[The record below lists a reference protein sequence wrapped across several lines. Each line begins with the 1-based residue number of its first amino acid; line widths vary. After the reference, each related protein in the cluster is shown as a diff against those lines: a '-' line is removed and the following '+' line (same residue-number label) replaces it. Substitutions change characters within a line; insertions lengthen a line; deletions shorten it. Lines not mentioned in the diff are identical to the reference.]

1 MYTEKNK
8 VYITLK
14 PFRINDMDAEK
25 TTQTF
30 QDLKFGADAYIKR
43 RNQRLLANHR
53 KELRNFTRA
62 EATAYLDIDSKTL
75 DKYVAN
81 AGIDPRRHVD
91 SQWSINI
98 EEMYIVRALL
108 PENLR
113 KEPLFHRLPSQKTQV
128 IVIQNQKGGVGKT
141 VSAATIASGLA
152 VEFHQEYRV
161 GLIDMDGQATLSM
174 YYAPEAEKEGC
185 LSVGDLI
192 MKNYDLEEGETFPQV
207 VSEAFLQTTIP
218 NLRILPAS
226 QSDRA
231 IEGWF
236 HEQVFSHKLPSPYSI
251 LSEVIDTVR
260 DEFDIILIDTP
271 PSLGYATYNA
281 YFAATSVVFPLSI
294 TENDIDATCSYFSY
308 IPQVWALLA
317 NANHTGYDFMKIL
330 LTNHRDGSTTSEL
343 MNSLYDHF
351 APYLYSKEF
360 KHSEA
365 IRQASSLLSTVFDMS
380 KSEYPKSKGTF
391 QSAQQNSYEVTS
403 QILRDIVNVWRE
415 EQK

>member
-1 MYTEKNK
+1 
-8 VYITLK
+8 
-14 PFRINDMDAEK
+14 MDTQH

-30 QDLKFGADAYIKR
+30 QSLKEGADAYIKR
-43 RNQRLLANHR
+43 RNLRLLANHR

-62 EATAYLDIDSKTL
+62 EASAYLGIDAKTL
-75 DKYVAN
+75 DKYVAS
-81 AGIDPRRHVD
+81 AEIDPRRHED
-91 SQWSINI
+91 SQWSIDI
-98 EEMYIVRALL
+98 EEMYRVRDLL
-108 PENLR
+108 PESLR
-113 KEPLFHRLPSQKTQV
+113 KEAKFERSGSQQTQV

-152 VEFHQEYRV
+152 TEFHQEYRV

-174 YYAPEAEKEGC
+174 YYAPEAEQEGN
-185 LSVGDLI
+185 LSVGDL
-192 MKNYDLEEGETFPQV
+192 MMRNFDLEEGETFEQA
-207 VSEAFLQTTIP
+207 VSDAFLPTTIP
-218 NLRILPAS
+218 NLRMLPAS
-226 QSDRA
+226 QTDRA

-236 HEQVFSHKLPSPYSI
+236 HEQVFGHKLASPYSI
-251 LSEVIDTVR
+251 LSDIIDAVR

-281 YFAATSVVFPLSI
+281 YFAASSVVFPLSI

-317 NANHTGYDFMKIL
+317 NANHQGYDFMKIL
-330 LTNHRDGSTTSEL
+330 LTNHRDSSTTTEL

-380 KSEYPKSKGTF
+380 KSEYPKSKSTF

-415 EQK
+415 QEQA

>member
-1 MYTEKNK
+1 METEMD
-8 VYITLK
+8 TQQTTSHFQSLK
-14 PFRINDMDAEK
+14 
-25 TTQTF
+25 Q
-30 QDLKFGADAYIKR
+30 GADAYIKR

-62 EATAYLDIDSKTL
+62 EASAYLGIDAKTL
-75 DKYVAN
+75 DKYVTA
-81 AGIDPRRHVD
+81 ADIDPRRHED
-91 SQWSINI
+91 SQWSIDI
-98 EEMYIVRALL
+98 AEMYRVRDLL
-108 PENLR
+108 PEALR
-113 KEPLFHRLPSQKTQV
+113 KEPKFSRSEQQSAQV

-141 VSAATIASGLA
+141 VSAATVASGLA
-152 VEFHQEYRV
+152 TEFHQKYRV

-174 YYAPEAEKEGC
+174 YYAPEADQEGN

-192 MKNYDLEEGETFPQV
+192 MRNFDLDEDETFEQA
-207 VSEAFLQTTIP
+207 VSEAFLETTIP
-218 NLRILPAS
+218 NLRILPAA

-251 LSEVIDTVR
+251 LAEIIDAVK
-260 DEFDIILIDTP
+260 DEFDIIIIDTP

-317 NANHTGYDFMKIL
+317 NANHDGYDFMKIL
-330 LTNHRDGSTTSEL
+330 LTNHRDSSTTTEL

-380 KSEYPKSKGTF
+380 KSEYPKSKSTF
-391 QSAQQNSYEVTS
+391 QTAQQNGYEVTS
-403 QILRDIVNVWRE
+403 QIQRDILNVWRE
-415 EQK
+415 QEQA

>member
-1 MYTEKNK
+1 MD
-8 VYITLK
+8 TLQ
-14 PFRINDMDAEK
+14 
-25 TTQTF
+25 TTSNF
-30 QDLKFGADAYIKR
+30 QSLKQGADVYIKR

-62 EATAYLDIDSKTL
+62 EASAYLGIDAKTL
-75 DKYVAN
+75 DKYVSA
-81 AGIDPRRHVD
+81 ADIDPRRHED
-91 SQWSINI
+91 SQWSIDI
-98 EEMYIVRALL
+98 AEMYCVRGLL
-108 PENLR
+108 PEALR
-113 KEPLFHRLPSQKTQV
+113 KEKKFERSEKQSTQI

-141 VSAATIASGLA
+141 VSAATVASGLA
-152 VEFHQEYRV
+152 TEFHQEYRV

-174 YYAPEAEKEGC
+174 YYAPESDQEGN

-192 MKNYDLEEGETFPQV
+192 MRNFDLDEGETFEQAA
-207 VSEAFLQTTIP
+207 SDAFLETTIP
-218 NLRILPAS
+218 NLRILPAA

-236 HEQVFSHKLPSPYSI
+236 HEQVFSNTLASPYSI
-251 LSEVIDTVR
+251 LAEIIDAVR
-260 DEFDIILIDTP
+260 NEFDIIIIDTP

-281 YFAATSVVFPLSI
+281 YFAATSVIFPLSI

-317 NANHTGYDFMKIL
+317 NASHRGYDFMKIL
-330 LTNHRDGSTTSEL
+330 LTNHRDSSTTTEL
-343 MNSLYDHF
+343 MNSLYENF

-380 KSEYPKSKGTF
+380 KSEYPKSKSTF
-391 QSAQQNSYEVTS
+391 QTAQQNGYEVTS
-403 QILRDIVNVWRE
+403 QIQRDILNVWRE
-415 EQK
+415 QEQA

>member
-1 MYTEKNK
+1 MDTQQ
-8 VYITLK
+8 TTSHFQSLK
-14 PFRINDMDAEK
+14 
-25 TTQTF
+25 Q
-30 QDLKFGADAYIKR
+30 GADTYIKR

-62 EATAYLDIDSKTL
+62 EASTYLGIDAKTL
-75 DKYVAN
+75 DKYVTA
-81 AGIDPRRHVD
+81 AEIDPRRHED
-91 SQWSINI
+91 SQWSIDI
-98 EEMYIVRALL
+98 AEMYRVRDLL
-108 PENLR
+108 PEGLR
-113 KEPLFHRLPSQKTQV
+113 KEPKFSRSEHQSAQV

-141 VSAATIASGLA
+141 VSAATVASGLA
-152 VEFHQEYRV
+152 TEFHQEYRV

-174 YYAPEAEKEGC
+174 YYAPEADQEGN

-192 MKNYDLEEGETFPQV
+192 MRNFDLDDGETFEKA
-207 VSEAFLQTTIP
+207 VSEAFLETTIP
-218 NLRILPAS
+218 NLRILPAA

-251 LSEVIDTVR
+251 LAEIIDAVK
-260 DEFDIILIDTP
+260 DEFDIIIIDTP

-317 NANHTGYDFMKIL
+317 NANHDGYDFMKIL
-330 LTNHRDGSTTSEL
+330 LTNHRDSSTTTEL

-380 KSEYPKSKGTF
+380 KSEYPKSKSTF
-391 QSAQQNSYEVTS
+391 QTAQQNGYEVTS
-403 QILRDIVNVWRE
+403 QIQRDILNVWRE
-415 EQK
+415 QENK

>member
-1 MYTEKNK
+1 MDTQQ
-8 VYITLK
+8 TTSHFQSLK
-14 PFRINDMDAEK
+14 
-25 TTQTF
+25 Q
-30 QDLKFGADAYIKR
+30 GADTYIKR

-62 EATAYLDIDSKTL
+62 EASTYLGIDAKTL
-75 DKYVAN
+75 DKYVTA
-81 AGIDPRRHVD
+81 AEIDPRRHED
-91 SQWSINI
+91 SQWSIDI
-98 EEMYIVRALL
+98 AEMYRVRDLL
-108 PENLR
+108 PEALR
-113 KEPLFHRLPSQKTQV
+113 KEPKFSRSEQQSTQV

-141 VSAATIASGLA
+141 VSAATVASGLA
-152 VEFHQEYRV
+152 TEFHQEYRV

-174 YYAPEAEKEGC
+174 YYAPEADQEGN

-192 MKNYDLEEGETFPQV
+192 MRNFDLDEGETFEQA
-207 VSEAFLQTTIP
+207 VSEAFLETTIP
-218 NLRILPAS
+218 NLRILPAA

-251 LSEVIDTVR
+251 LAEIIDAVK
-260 DEFDIILIDTP
+260 DEFDIIIIDTP

-317 NANHTGYDFMKIL
+317 NANHDGYDFMKIL
-330 LTNHRDGSTTSEL
+330 LTNHRDSSTTTEL

-380 KSEYPKSKGTF
+380 KSEYPKSKATF
-391 QSAQQNSYEVTS
+391 QTAQQNGYEVTS
-403 QILRDIVNVWRE
+403 QIQRDILNVWRE
-415 EQK
+415 QEQA

>member
-1 MYTEKNK
+1 
-8 VYITLK
+8 
-14 PFRINDMDAEK
+14 MDTQQ
-25 TTQTF
+25 TTTTF
-30 QDLKFGADAYIKR
+30 QSLKDGADAYIKR
-43 RNQRLLANHR
+43 RNLRLLANHR

-62 EATAYLDIDSKTL
+62 EASTYLGIDAKTL
-75 DKYVAN
+75 DKYVAG
-81 AGIDPRRHVD
+81 ADIDPRRHED
-91 SQWSINI
+91 SQWNI
-98 EEMYIVRALL
+98 DIDEMYRVRDLL
-108 PENLR
+108 PEALR
-113 KEPLFHRLPSQKTQV
+113 KESKFIRSDEQKLQV

-152 VEFHQEYRV
+152 TEFHQEYRI

-174 YYAPEAEKEGC
+174 YYAPEAELEGN
-185 LSVGDLI
+185 LSVGDL
-192 MKNYDLEEGETFPQV
+192 MMRNFELDEGETFDQA
-207 VSEAFLQTTIP
+207 VSDAFLTTTIP

-226 QSDRA
+226 QTDRA

-236 HEQVFSHKLPSPYSI
+236 HEQVFGHKLASPYSI
-251 LSEVIDTVR
+251 LSDIIDAVR
-260 DEFDIILIDTP
+260 DEFDIIIIDTP

-317 NANHTGYDFMKIL
+317 NANHEGYDFMKIM
-330 LTNHRDGSTTSEL
+330 LTNHRDSSTTTEL
-343 MNSLYDHF
+343 MNSLYDNF
-351 APYLYSKEF
+351 APYIYSKEF

-365 IRQASSLLSTVFDMS
+365 VRQASSLLSTVFDMS
-380 KSEYPKSKGTF
+380 KSEYPKSKATF

-415 EQK
+415 QEQA

>member
-1 MYTEKNK
+1 MDSQQTTT
-8 VYITLK
+8 IFQSLK
-14 PFRINDMDAEK
+14 
-25 TTQTF
+25 Q
-30 QDLKFGADAYIKR
+30 GADAYIKR
-43 RNQRLLANHR
+43 RNLRLLANHR

-62 EATAYLDIDSKTL
+62 EASAYLGIDAKTL
-75 DKYVAN
+75 DKYVTA
-81 AGIDPRRHVD
+81 AEIDPRRHED
-91 SQWSINI
+91 SQWSIDI
-98 EEMYIVRALL
+98 EEMYRVRDLL
-108 PENLR
+108 PETLR
-113 KEPLFHRLPSQKTQV
+113 KEPKFSRSEKQSAQV

-141 VSAATIASGLA
+141 VSAATVASGLA
-152 VEFHQEYRV
+152 TEFHQEYRV

-174 YYAPEAEKEGC
+174 YYAPEADQEGS

-192 MKNYDLEEGETFPQV
+192 MRNFDLDEGETFEQA
-207 VSEAFLQTTIP
+207 VSEAFLETTIP
-218 NLRILPAS
+218 NLRILPAA

-251 LSEVIDTVR
+251 LDDIIDAVKE
-260 DEFDIILIDTP
+260 EFDIIIIDTP

-317 NANHTGYDFMKIL
+317 NANHEGYDFMKIL
-330 LTNHRDGSTTSEL
+330 LTNHRDSSTTTEL

-351 APYLYSKEF
+351 GPYLYSKEF

-380 KSEYPKSKGTF
+380 KSEYPKSKSTF
-391 QSAQQNSYEVTS
+391 QTAQQNGYEVIS
-403 QILRDIVNVWRE
+403 QIQRDILNIWRE
-415 EQK
+415 QEQA

>member
-1 MYTEKNK
+1 MDSQQTTT
-8 VYITLK
+8 IFQSLK
-14 PFRINDMDAEK
+14 
-25 TTQTF
+25 Q
-30 QDLKFGADAYIKR
+30 GADAYIKR
-43 RNQRLLANHR
+43 RNLRLLANHR

-62 EATAYLDIDSKTL
+62 EASAYLGIDAKTL
-75 DKYVAN
+75 DKYVTA
-81 AGIDPRRHVD
+81 AEIDPRRHED
-91 SQWSINI
+91 SQWSIDI
-98 EEMYIVRALL
+98 EEMYRVRDLL
-108 PENLR
+108 PETLR
-113 KEPLFHRLPSQKTQV
+113 KEPKFSRSEKQSAQV

-141 VSAATIASGLA
+141 VSAATVASGLA
-152 VEFHQEYRV
+152 TEFHQEYRV

-174 YYAPEAEKEGC
+174 YYAPEADQEGS

-192 MKNYDLEEGETFPQV
+192 MRNFDLDEGETFEQA
-207 VSEAFLQTTIP
+207 VSEAFLETTIP
-218 NLRILPAS
+218 NLRILPAA

-251 LSEVIDTVR
+251 LDDIIDAVKE
-260 DEFDIILIDTP
+260 EFDIIIIDTP

-317 NANHTGYDFMKIL
+317 NANHEGYDFMKIL
-330 LTNHRDGSTTSEL
+330 LTNHRDSSTTTEL

-351 APYLYSKEF
+351 GPYLYSKEF

-380 KSEYPKSKGTF
+380 KSEYSKSKSTF
-391 QSAQQNSYEVTS
+391 QTAQQNGYEVIS
-403 QILRDIVNVWRE
+403 QIQRDILNIWRE
-415 EQK
+415 QEQA

>member
-1 MYTEKNK
+1 MDNQQTTSYFQF
-8 VYITLK
+8 LK
-14 PFRINDMDAEK
+14 
-25 TTQTF
+25 Q
-30 QDLKFGADAYIKR
+30 GADAYIKR

-62 EATAYLDIDSKTL
+62 EASAYLGIDAKTL
-75 DKYVAN
+75 DKYVTTAE
-81 AGIDPRRHVD
+81 IDPRRHKD
-91 SQWSINI
+91 SQWSIDI
-98 EEMYIVRALL
+98 SEMYRVRNLL
-108 PENLR
+108 PESLR
-113 KEPLFHRLPSQKTQV
+113 KEPKFSRSEQQSAQV

-141 VSAATIASGLA
+141 VSAATVASGLA
-152 VEFHQEYRV
+152 TEFHQEYRV

-174 YYAPEAEKEGC
+174 YYAPEAEQEGN

-192 MKNYDLEEGETFPQV
+192 MRNFDLDEGETFEQA
-207 VSEAFLQTTIP
+207 VSEAFLETTIP
-218 NLRILPAS
+218 NLRILPAA

-251 LSEVIDTVR
+251 LAEIIDAVK
-260 DEFDIILIDTP
+260 DEFDIIIIDTP

-317 NANHTGYDFMKIL
+317 NANHDGYDFMKIL
-330 LTNHRDGSTTSEL
+330 LTNHRDSSTTTEL

-380 KSEYPKSKGTF
+380 KSEYPKSKSTF
-391 QSAQQNSYEVTS
+391 QTAQQNGYEVTS
-403 QILRDIVNVWRE
+403 QIQRDILNVWRE
-415 EQK
+415 QEQA

>member
-1 MYTEKNK
+1 MDTQQ
-8 VYITLK
+8 TTSHFQSLK
-14 PFRINDMDAEK
+14 
-25 TTQTF
+25 Q
-30 QDLKFGADAYIKR
+30 GADAYIKR

-62 EATAYLDIDSKTL
+62 EASAYLGIDAKTL
-75 DKYVAN
+75 DKYVTA
-81 AGIDPRRHVD
+81 AEIDPRRHED
-91 SQWSINI
+91 SQWSIDI
-98 EEMYIVRALL
+98 AEMYRVRDLL
-108 PENLR
+108 PEALR
-113 KEPLFHRLPSQKTQV
+113 KEPKFSRSEQQSAQV

-141 VSAATIASGLA
+141 VSAATVASGLA
-152 VEFHQEYRV
+152 TEFHQEYRV

-174 YYAPEAEKEGC
+174 YYAPEADQEGN

-192 MKNYDLEEGETFPQV
+192 MRNFDLDEGETFEQA
-207 VSEAFLQTTIP
+207 VSEAFLETTIP
-218 NLRILPAS
+218 NLRILPAA

-236 HEQVFSHKLPSPYSI
+236 HEQVFIHKLPSPYSI
-251 LSEVIDTVR
+251 LAEIIDAVK
-260 DEFDIILIDTP
+260 DEFDIIIIDTP

-317 NANHTGYDFMKIL
+317 NANHDGYDFMKIL
-330 LTNHRDGSTTSEL
+330 LTNHRDSSTTTEL

-380 KSEYPKSKGTF
+380 KSEYPKSKSTF
-391 QSAQQNSYEVTS
+391 QTAQQNGYEVTS
-403 QILRDIVNVWRE
+403 QIQRDILNVWRE
-415 EQK
+415 QEQA

>member
-1 MYTEKNK
+1 MDTQQ
-8 VYITLK
+8 TTSHFQSLK
-14 PFRINDMDAEK
+14 
-25 TTQTF
+25 Q
-30 QDLKFGADAYIKR
+30 GADAYIKR

-62 EATAYLDIDSKTL
+62 EASAYLGIDAKTL
-75 DKYVAN
+75 DKYVTA
-81 AGIDPRRHVD
+81 ADIDPRRHED
-91 SQWSINI
+91 SQWSIDI
-98 EEMYIVRALL
+98 AEMYRVRDLL
-108 PENLR
+108 PEALR
-113 KEPLFHRLPSQKTQV
+113 KEPKFSRSEQQSAQV

-141 VSAATIASGLA
+141 VSAATVASGLA
-152 VEFHQEYRV
+152 TEFHQKYRV

-174 YYAPEAEKEGC
+174 YYAPEADQEGN

-192 MKNYDLEEGETFPQV
+192 MRNFDLDEDETFEQA
-207 VSEAFLQTTIP
+207 VSEAFLETTIP
-218 NLRILPAS
+218 NLRILPAA

-251 LSEVIDTVR
+251 LAEIIDAVK
-260 DEFDIILIDTP
+260 DEFDIIIIDTP

-317 NANHTGYDFMKIL
+317 NANHDGYDFMKIL
-330 LTNHRDGSTTSEL
+330 LTNHRDSSTTTEL

-380 KSEYPKSKGTF
+380 KSEYPKSKSTF
-391 QSAQQNSYEVTS
+391 QTAQQNGYEVTS
-403 QILRDIVNVWRE
+403 QIQRDILNVWRE
-415 EQK
+415 QEQA

>member
-1 MYTEKNK
+1 MD
-8 VYITLK
+8 TLQ
-14 PFRINDMDAEK
+14 
-25 TTQTF
+25 TTSHF
-30 QDLKFGADAYIKR
+30 QSLKQGADAYIKR

-62 EATAYLDIDSKTL
+62 EASAYLGIDAKTL
-75 DKYVAN
+75 DKYVTA
-81 AGIDPRRHVD
+81 AEIDPRRHQD
-91 SQWSINI
+91 SQWSIDI
-98 EEMYIVRALL
+98 AEMYRVRDLL
-108 PENLR
+108 PEALR
-113 KEPLFHRLPSQKTQV
+113 KEPKFLRSEQQSAQV

-141 VSAATIASGLA
+141 VSAATVASGLA
-152 VEFHQEYRV
+152 TEFHQEYRV

-174 YYAPEAEKEGC
+174 YYAPEADQEGN

-192 MKNYDLEEGETFPQV
+192 MRNFDLDEGETFEQA
-207 VSEAFLQTTIP
+207 VSEAFLETTIP
-218 NLRILPAS
+218 NLRILPAA

-236 HEQVFSHKLPSPYSI
+236 HEQVFSNKLPSPYSI
-251 LSEVIDTVR
+251 LAEIIDAVK
-260 DEFDIILIDTP
+260 DEFDIIIIDTP

-317 NANHTGYDFMKIL
+317 NANHDGYDFMKIL
-330 LTNHRDGSTTSEL
+330 LTNHRDSSTTTEL

-380 KSEYPKSKGTF
+380 KSEYPKSKSTF
-391 QSAQQNSYEVTS
+391 QTAQQNGYEVTS
-403 QILRDIVNVWRE
+403 QIQRDILNVWRE
-415 EQK
+415 QEQA

>member
-1 MYTEKNK
+1 MDTQQ
-8 VYITLK
+8 TTSHFQSLK
-14 PFRINDMDAEK
+14 
-25 TTQTF
+25 Q
-30 QDLKFGADAYIKR
+30 GADAYIKR

-62 EATAYLDIDSKTL
+62 EASAYLGIDAKTL
-75 DKYVAN
+75 DKYVTA
-81 AGIDPRRHVD
+81 AEIDPRRHED
-91 SQWSINI
+91 SQWSIDI
-98 EEMYIVRALL
+98 AEMYRVRDLL
-108 PENLR
+108 PEALR
-113 KEPLFHRLPSQKTQV
+113 KEPKFLRSEQQSAQV

-141 VSAATIASGLA
+141 VSAATVASGLA
-152 VEFHQEYRV
+152 TEFHQEYRV

-174 YYAPEAEKEGC
+174 YYAPEADQEGN

-192 MKNYDLEEGETFPQV
+192 MRNFELDEGETFEQA
-207 VSEAFLQTTIP
+207 VSEAFLETTIP
-218 NLRILPAS
+218 NLRILPAA

-251 LSEVIDTVR
+251 LAEIIDAVK
-260 DEFDIILIDTP
+260 DEFDIIIIDTP

-317 NANHTGYDFMKIL
+317 NANHDGYDFMKIL
-330 LTNHRDGSTTSEL
+330 LTNHRDSSTTTEL

-351 APYLYSKEF
+351 GPYLYSKEF

-380 KSEYPKSKGTF
+380 KSEYPKSKSTF
-391 QSAQQNSYEVTS
+391 QTAQQNGYEVTS
-403 QILRDIVNVWRE
+403 QIQRDILNVWRE
-415 EQK
+415 QEQA

>member
-1 MYTEKNK
+1 MD
-8 VYITLK
+8 TLQ
-14 PFRINDMDAEK
+14 
-25 TTQTF
+25 TTSHF
-30 QDLKFGADAYIKR
+30 QSLKQGADAYIKR

-62 EATAYLDIDSKTL
+62 EASAYLGIDAKTL
-75 DKYVAN
+75 DKYVTA
-81 AGIDPRRHVD
+81 AEIDPRRHQD
-91 SQWSINI
+91 SQWSIDI
-98 EEMYIVRALL
+98 AEMYRVRDLL
-108 PENLR
+108 PEALR
-113 KEPLFHRLPSQKTQV
+113 KEPKFLRSEQQSAQV

-141 VSAATIASGLA
+141 VSAATVASGLA
-152 VEFHQEYRV
+152 TEFHQEYRV

-174 YYAPEAEKEGC
+174 YYAPEADQEGN

-192 MKNYDLEEGETFPQV
+192 MRNFDLDEGETFEQA
-207 VSEAFLQTTIP
+207 VSEAFLETTIP
-218 NLRILPAS
+218 NLRILPAA

-251 LSEVIDTVR
+251 LNEIIDAVK
-260 DEFDIILIDTP
+260 DEFDIIIIDTP

-317 NANHTGYDFMKIL
+317 NANHDGYDFMKIL
-330 LTNHRDGSTTSEL
+330 LTNHRDSSTTTEL

-380 KSEYPKSKGTF
+380 KSEYPKSKSTF
-391 QSAQQNSYEVTS
+391 QTAQQNGYEVTS
-403 QILRDIVNVWRE
+403 QIQRDILNVWRE
-415 EQK
+415 QEQA

>member
-1 MYTEKNK
+1 MD
-8 VYITLK
+8 TLQ
-14 PFRINDMDAEK
+14 
-25 TTQTF
+25 TTTTF
-30 QDLKFGADAYIKR
+30 QQLKEGADGYIKR

-62 EATAYLDIDSKTL
+62 EASAYLGIDAKTL
-75 DKYVAN
+75 DRYVTATE
-81 AGIDPRRHVD
+81 IDPRRHED
-91 SQWSINI
+91 SQWSIDI
-98 EEMYIVRALL
+98 SEMYRVRDLL

-113 KEPLFHRLPSQKTQV
+113 KDPKFSRSDKQKTQV
-128 IVIQNQKGGVGKT
+128 VVIQNQKGGVGKT

-152 VEFHQEYRV
+152 TEFHQEYRV

-174 YYAPEAEKEGC
+174 YYAPEAEQEGN
-185 LSVGDLI
+185 LSVGDL
-192 MKNYDLEEGETFPQV
+192 MMRTFDLDEGETYQDA
-207 VSEAFLQTTIP
+207 VSEAFLATTIP

-236 HEQVFSHKLPSPYSI
+236 HEQVFSHTLASPYSI
-251 LSEVIDTVR
+251 LDEIIDAVK

-317 NANHTGYDFMKIL
+317 NAQHEGYDFMKIL
-330 LTNHRDGSTTSEL
+330 LTNHRDSSTTTEL

-351 APYLYSKEF
+351 SPYLYSKEF

-380 KSEYPKSKGTF
+380 KSEYPKSKATF
-391 QSAQQNSYEVTS
+391 QTAQQNSYEVTS
-403 QILRDIVNVWRE
+403 QILRDLLNVWRE
-415 EQK
+415 QEQA

>member
-1 MYTEKNK
+1 
-8 VYITLK
+8 
-14 PFRINDMDAEK
+14 MDTQQ
-25 TTQTF
+25 TTTTF
-30 QDLKFGADAYIKR
+30 QSLKDGADAYIKR
-43 RNQRLLANHR
+43 RNLRLLANHR

-62 EATAYLDIDSKTL
+62 EASTYLDIDAKTL
-75 DKYVAN
+75 DKYVA
-81 AGIDPRRHVD
+81 AADIDPRRHED
-91 SQWSINI
+91 SQWNIDI
-98 EEMYIVRALL
+98 EEMYRVRDLL
-108 PENLR
+108 PEALR
-113 KEPLFHRLPSQKTQV
+113 KESKFIRSDVQKLQV

-152 VEFHQEYRV
+152 TEFHQEYRI

-174 YYAPEAEKEGC
+174 YYAPEAELEGN
-185 LSVGDLI
+185 LSVGDL
-192 MKNYDLEEGETFPQV
+192 MMRNFELDEGETFDQA
-207 VSEAFLQTTIP
+207 VSDAFLTTTIP

-226 QSDRA
+226 QTDRA

-236 HEQVFSHKLPSPYSI
+236 HEQVFGHKLASPYSI
-251 LSEVIDTVR
+251 LSDIIDAVR
-260 DEFDIILIDTP
+260 DEFDIIIIDTP

-317 NANHTGYDFMKIL
+317 NANHEGYDFMKIM
-330 LTNHRDGSTTSEL
+330 LTNHRDSSTTTEL
-343 MNSLYDHF
+343 MNSLYDNF
-351 APYLYSKEF
+351 APYIYSKEF

-365 IRQASSLLSTVFDMS
+365 VRQASSLLSTVFDMS
-380 KSEYPKSKGTF
+380 KSEYPKSKATF

-415 EQK
+415 QEQA

>member
-1 MYTEKNK
+1 MD
-8 VYITLK
+8 TLQ
-14 PFRINDMDAEK
+14 
-25 TTQTF
+25 TTSHF
-30 QDLKFGADAYIKR
+30 QSLKQGADAYIKR

-62 EATAYLDIDSKTL
+62 EASAYLGIDAKTL
-75 DKYVAN
+75 DKYVTA
-81 AGIDPRRHVD
+81 AEIDPRRHED
-91 SQWSINI
+91 SQWSIDI
-98 EEMYIVRALL
+98 AEMYRVRDLL
-108 PENLR
+108 PEALR
-113 KEPLFHRLPSQKTQV
+113 KEPKFSRSEKQSAQV

-141 VSAATIASGLA
+141 VSAATVASGLA
-152 VEFHQEYRV
+152 TEFHQEYRV

-174 YYAPEAEKEGC
+174 YYAPEADQEGN

-192 MKNYDLEEGETFPQV
+192 MRNFDLDEGETFEQA
-207 VSEAFLQTTIP
+207 VSEAFLETTIP
-218 NLRILPAS
+218 NLRILPAA

-251 LSEVIDTVR
+251 LAEIIDAVK
-260 DEFDIILIDTP
+260 DEFDIIIIDTP

-317 NANHTGYDFMKIL
+317 NANHDGYDFMKIL
-330 LTNHRDGSTTSEL
+330 LTNHRDSSTTTEL

-380 KSEYPKSKGTF
+380 KSEYPKSKSTF
-391 QSAQQNSYEVTS
+391 QTAQQNGYEVTS
-403 QILRDIVNVWRE
+403 QIQRDILNVWRE
-415 EQK
+415 QEQA

>member
-1 MYTEKNK
+1 MDSQQT
-8 VYITLK
+8 TLH
-14 PFRINDMDAEK
+14 
-25 TTQTF
+25 F
-30 QDLKFGADAYIKR
+30 QSLKQGADAYIKR

-53 KELRNFTRA
+53 KDLRNFTRA
-62 EATAYLDIDSKTL
+62 EASTYLSIDSKTL
-75 DKYVAN
+75 DKYVTATE
-81 AGIDPRRHVD
+81 IDPRRHED
-91 SQWSINI
+91 SQWSIDI
-98 EEMYIVRALL
+98 EEMYRVRDLL
-108 PENLR
+108 PETLR
-113 KEPLFHRLPSQKTQV
+113 KESKFSHSEQQSTQV

-141 VSAATIASGLA
+141 VSAATVASGLA
-152 VEFHQEYRV
+152 TEFHQEYRV

-174 YYAPEAEKEGC
+174 YYAPEADLEGN

-192 MKNYDLEEGETFPQV
+192 MRNFDLDEGETFEQA
-207 VSEAFLQTTIP
+207 VSEAFLKTTIP
-218 NLRILPAS
+218 NLRILPAT

-236 HEQVFSHKLPSPYSI
+236 HEQVFRHKLTSPYSI
-251 LSEVIDTVR
+251 LAEIIEAVKN
-260 DEFDIILIDTP
+260 EFDIIIIDTP

-308 IPQVWALLA
+308 IPQVWALLE
-317 NANHTGYDFMKIL
+317 NTDHGGYDFMKIL
-330 LTNHRDGSTTSEL
+330 LTNHRDSSTTTEL

-380 KSEYPKSKGTF
+380 KSEYPKSKSTF
-391 QSAQQNSYEVTS
+391 QTAQQNGYEVTS
-403 QILRDIVNVWRE
+403 QIHRDILNVWRE
-415 EQK
+415 QEQA

>member
-1 MYTEKNK
+1 MDTQQ
-8 VYITLK
+8 TTSHFQSLK
-14 PFRINDMDAEK
+14 
-25 TTQTF
+25 Q
-30 QDLKFGADAYIKR
+30 GADAYIKR

-62 EATAYLDIDSKTL
+62 EASTYLGIDAKTL
-75 DKYVAN
+75 DKYVTA
-81 AGIDPRRHVD
+81 AEIDPRRHED
-91 SQWSINI
+91 SQWSIDI
-98 EEMYIVRALL
+98 AEMYRVRDLL
-108 PENLR
+108 PEALR
-113 KEPLFHRLPSQKTQV
+113 KEPKFSRSEQQSAQV

-141 VSAATIASGLA
+141 VSAATVASGLA
-152 VEFHQEYRV
+152 TEFHQEYRV

-174 YYAPEAEKEGC
+174 YYAPEADQEGN

-192 MKNYDLEEGETFPQV
+192 MRNFDLDEGETFEQA
-207 VSEAFLQTTIP
+207 VSEAFLETTIP
-218 NLRILPAS
+218 NLRILPAA

-236 HEQVFSHKLPSPYSI
+236 HEQVFGHKLPSPYSI
-251 LSEVIDTVR
+251 LAEIIDAVK
-260 DEFDIILIDTP
+260 DEFDIIIIDTP

-317 NANHTGYDFMKIL
+317 NANHDGYDFMKIL
-330 LTNHRDGSTTSEL
+330 LTNHRDSSTTTEL

-380 KSEYPKSKGTF
+380 KSEYPKSKATF
-391 QSAQQNSYEVTS
+391 QTAQQNGYEVTS
-403 QILRDIVNVWRE
+403 QIQRDILNVWRE
-415 EQK
+415 QEQA

>member
-1 MYTEKNK
+1 MDTQQ
-8 VYITLK
+8 TTSHFQSLK
-14 PFRINDMDAEK
+14 
-25 TTQTF
+25 Q
-30 QDLKFGADAYIKR
+30 GADAYIKR

-62 EATAYLDIDSKTL
+62 EASAYLGIDAKTL
-75 DKYVAN
+75 DKYVTA
-81 AGIDPRRHVD
+81 AEIDPRRHED
-91 SQWSINI
+91 SQWSIDI
-98 EEMYIVRALL
+98 AEMYRVRDLL
-108 PENLR
+108 PEALR
-113 KEPLFHRLPSQKTQV
+113 KEPKFSRSEQQSAQV

-152 VEFHQEYRV
+152 TEFHQEYRV

-174 YYAPEAEKEGC
+174 YYAPEAEQEGC
-185 LSVGDLI
+185 LSVGDL
-192 MKNYDLEEGETFPQV
+192 MMSNFDLEEGETLAQA
-207 VSEAFLQTTIP
+207 VSDSFLKTTIP

-226 QSDRA
+226 QTDRA

-251 LSEVIDTVR
+251 LSEIIDSVR
-260 DEFDIILIDTP
+260 DEFDIIIIDTP

-330 LTNHRDGSTTSEL
+330 LTNHRDGSTTTEL

-351 APYLYSKEF
+351 SPYLYSKEF

-391 QSAQQNSYEVTS
+391 QSAQQNGYEVTS